1 MITVTERAKEKLESM
16 LTSKVDNSQAALRLI
31 ATHEGE
37 YGLHVDIENPGD
49 KVVKYNGRK
58 LPDGAGGC
66 DPSKVARKREAC
78 LLAPA
83 AEGPGRH
90 HPDSVKDWIFGRIRQ
105 LQHI

>member
-1 MITVTERAKEKLESM
+1 MITITEKAKEQLESM

-58 LPDGAGGC
+58 LLVIDG
-66 DPSKVARKREAC
+66 K
-78 LLAPA
+78 LADNLEGTTLD
-83 AEGPGRH
+83 AEITPEG
-90 HPDSVKDWIFGRIRQ
+90 VELAIYQKNRQ
-105 LQHI
+105 

>member
-49 KVVKYNGRK
+49 KVVKYKGRK
-58 LPDGAGGC
+58 LLVIDG
-66 DPSKVARKREAC
+66 K
-78 LLAPA
+78 LADNLEGTTLD
-83 AEGPGRH
+83 AEITPEG
-90 HPDSVKDWIFGRIRQ
+90 VELAIYQKNRQ
-105 LQHI
+105 

>member
-1 MITVTERAKEKLESM
+1 M

-58 LPDGAGGC
+58 LLVIDG
-66 DPSKVARKREAC
+66 K
-78 LLAPA
+78 LADNLEGTTLD
-83 AEGPGRH
+83 AEITPEG
-90 HPDSVKDWIFGRIRQ
+90 VELAIYQKNRQ
-105 LQHI
+105 

>member
-58 LPDGAGGC
+58 LLVIDG
-66 DPSKVARKREAC
+66 K
-78 LLAPA
+78 LADNLEGTTLD
-83 AEGPGRH
+83 AEITPEGMELALFQ
-90 HPDSVKDWIFGRIRQ
+90 KDQ
-105 LQHI
+105 

>member
-1 MITVTERAKEKLESM
+1 MITVTERAKEKLESI

-58 LPDGAGGC
+58 LLVIDG
-66 DPSKVARKREAC
+66 K
-78 LLAPA
+78 LADNLEGTTLD
-83 AEGPGRH
+83 AEITPEG
-90 HPDSVKDWIFGRIRQ
+90 VELAIYQKNRQ
-105 LQHI
+105 

>member
-49 KVVKYNGRK
+49 KVVTYKGRK
-58 LPDGAGGC
+58 LLVIDG
-66 DPSKVARKREAC
+66 K
-78 LLAPA
+78 LADNLEGTTLDA
-83 AEGPGRH
+83 AITSEG
-90 HPDSVKDWIFGRIRQ
+90 VELAIFQKDQ
-105 LQHI
+105 Q

>member
-49 KVVKYNGRK
+49 KVVKYKGRK
-58 LPDGAGGC
+58 LLVIDG
-66 DPSKVARKREAC
+66 K
-78 LLAPA
+78 LADNLEGTTLD
-83 AEGPGRH
+83 AEITSEG
-90 HPDSVKDWIFGRIRQ
+90 VELAIYQKNRQ
-105 LQHI
+105 

>member
-58 LPDGAGGC
+58 LLVIDG
-66 DPSKVARKREAC
+66 K
-78 LLAPA
+78 LADNL
-83 AEGPGRH
+83 EGTTLMQKSRPKEWNWQYTR
-90 HPDSVKDWIFGRIRQ
+90 RIGNDTRFEN
-105 LQHI
+105 

>member
-49 KVVKYNGRK
+49 KVVKYKGRK
-58 LPDGAGGC
+58 LLVIDG
-66 DPSKVARKREAC
+66 K
-78 LLAPA
+78 LADNLEGTTLD
-83 AEGPGRH
+83 AEITPEGMELALFQ
-90 HPDSVKDWIFGRIRQ
+90 KDQ
-105 LQHI
+105 

>member
-58 LPDGAGGC
+58 LLVIDG
-66 DPSKVARKREAC
+66 K
-78 LLAPA
+78 LADNLEGTTLD
-83 AEGPGRH
+83 AEITPEG
-90 HPDSVKDWIFGRIRQ
+90 VELAIYQKNRQ
-105 LQHI
+105 